1 MKVSGSQGIISR
13 LDNWRKNHVSN
24 RELVLVLAFAIGLL
38 ASLAAYILHFIIK
51 LIEELVTS
59 GFDVATINWLY
70 LIYPIVG
77 QVYLLSML
85 YVIIFRMVL
94 RVSYMLFLR
103 NNLV

>member
-1 MKVSGSQGIISR
+1 MSGNLGDMSR
-13 LDNWRKNHVSN
+13 LANWRKNHVSD
-24 RELVLVLAFAIGLL
+24 RQLVLVLAFAIGLL

-77 QVYLLSML
+77 ILADKS
-85 YVIIFRMVL
+85 IC
-94 RVSYMLFLR
+94 
-103 NNLV
+103 